1 MTCDLDRVDALADGR
16 LDGPEA
22 KEVMEHLAGCPQCRA
37 YYEGAL
43 AADRVLA
50 DTGINPPA
58 DFAAGV
64 MERIRPRR
72 QVQWP
77 RAAAGL
83 AACLLL
89 AAGATLALP
98 QAVPEPPSFYREYP
112 ELLSSEDQTLVF
124 TLGTKGTDVFEEE
137 TRKETEMR
145 YRQLPEESVPVVE
158 DAGGSGAAG
167 HCPGPAGGV
176 PADAPADGDAVYSG
190 AGAGADPHGIGVSA
204 GQPGIEYKEELM
216 KKRTHWFVAA
226 GLALCGLLLA
236 ALTLGQPRDV
246 PESSRDNGA
255 RPVVRVIPAWKGAQD
270 LEKHAY

>member
-89 AAGATLALP
+89 AAGALSGQRASFGRMLA
-98 QAVPEPPSFYREYP
+98 
-112 ELLSSEDQTLVF
+112 
-124 TLGTKGTDVFEEE
+124 
-137 TRKETEMR
+137 
-145 YRQLPEESVPVVE
+145 
-158 DAGGSGAAG
+158 GSG
-167 HCPGPAGGV
+167 
-176 PADAPADGDAVYSG
+176 
-190 AGAGADPHGIGVSA
+190 
-204 GQPGIEYKEELM
+204 
-216 KKRTHWFVAA
+216 
-226 GLALCGLLLA
+226 LA
-236 ALTLGQPRDV
+236 ALSALILFAPEQPYPVQLAYKIATALAITAAAFGWRSV
-246 PESSRDNGA
+246 RRLVTAACWYQTQSRQNTG
-255 RPVVRVIPAWKGAQD
+255 
-270 LEKHAY
+270 

>member
-72 QVQWP
+72 QAQWP
-77 RAAAGL
+77 RAAVGL

-98 QAVPEPPSFYREYP
+98 QAVPGR
-112 ELLSSEDQTLVF
+112 
-124 TLGTKGTDVFEEE
+124 
-137 TRKETEMR
+137 
-145 YRQLPEESVPVVE
+145 
-158 DAGGSGAAG
+158 AGGMGLCAPGTVERPAARKQLA
-167 HCPGPAGGV
+167 CFCRRGG
-176 PADAPADGDAVYSG
+176 GWLW
-190 AGAGADPHGIGVSA
+190 H
-204 GQPGIEYKEELM
+204 
-216 KKRTHWFVAA
+216 
-226 GLALCGLLLA
+226 
-236 ALTLGQPRDV
+236 
-246 PESSRDNGA
+246 
-255 RPVVRVIPAWKGAQD
+255 
-270 LEKHAY
+270 